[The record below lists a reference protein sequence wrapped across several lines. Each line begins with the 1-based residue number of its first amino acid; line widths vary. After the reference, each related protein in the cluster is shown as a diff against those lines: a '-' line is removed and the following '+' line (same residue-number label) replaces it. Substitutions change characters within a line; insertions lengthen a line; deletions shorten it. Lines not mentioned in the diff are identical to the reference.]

1 MNGSMAARRPYLELT
16 ALLIEREMAKFR
28 RGEQT
33 ALVSFSNVA
42 LLAGNAREEL
52 MAQGRGNAPSL
63 PLRQLAS
70 APRLRPANDQAGAVH
85 WQGPEFGCRP
95 LPRAQDQTAASAGL
109 HVPTASVRTTRCQPT
124 AGLQIELGRGRVSA
138 LQLLLIAL

>member
-42 LLAGNAREEL
+42 LLAGNGREEL
-52 MAQGRGNAPSL
+52 MAPGAREGAAT
-63 PLRQLAS
+63 LRACPC
-70 APRLRPANDQAGAVH
+70 ANLR
-85 WQGPEFGCRP
+85 RR
-95 LPRAQDQTAASAGL
+95 RA
-109 HVPTASVRTTRCQPT
+109 
-124 AGLQIELGRGRVSA
+124 
-138 LQLLLIAL
+138 